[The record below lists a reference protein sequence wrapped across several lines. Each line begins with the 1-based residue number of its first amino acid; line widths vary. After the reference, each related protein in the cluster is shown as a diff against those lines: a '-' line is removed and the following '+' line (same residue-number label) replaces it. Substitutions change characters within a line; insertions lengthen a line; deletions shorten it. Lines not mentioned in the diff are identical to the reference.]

1 MIDFMPK
8 SILESTTSFLL
19 KSNIFIALGASCVA
33 YITLFL
39 FNFPADPVVISVTF
53 FEFFI
58 AYNLNRLT
66 DFNEDAINAPERI
79 SFVNKYTKPFIAMGA
94 IIYAGIL
101 LQVMSANVY
110 SFLFILV
117 QTLLGLA
124 YSICRIK
131 KYFLIKNI
139 YIAFV
144 WGMIVLFV
152 GVNFYALT
160 TSTILFS
167 VIIALIFFVNN
178 TIFDIKDIAGDV
190 ACNLKTIP
198 STIGLKKTII
208 MDYAIN
214 TVAFFLLGVGLID
227 GLFPNKTILLSL
239 LFIYIYFYLYMHGK
253 LNEQIYYD
261 LLVDGEFI
269 FTAYMVFLYGAFYG

>member
-1 MIDFMPK
+1 MPGTFFERL
-8 SILESTTSFLL
+8 IVFLL
-19 KSNIFIALGASCVA
+19 KSNIYIASGASCVA

-39 FNFPADPVVISVTF
+39 LNLPPYPVVIAATF

-79 SFVNKYTKPFIAMGA
+79 SFVNKYTKPLIAMGA

-110 SFLFILV
+110 SFIFIVV

-144 WGMIVLFV
+144 WGLIVLFV
-152 GVNFYALT
+152 GIYFNVLT
-160 TSTILFS
+160 TGIILFS
-167 VIIALIFFVNN
+167 AIIALIFFVNN

-208 MDYAIN
+208 MDSAVT
-214 TVAFFLLGVGLID
+214 TVAFLLLGVGLIG
-227 GLFPNKTILLSL
+227 GLFPKKMIVLSL
-239 LFIYIYFYLYMHGK
+239 LFIYVYFYLYMHGK
-253 LNEQIYYD
+253 LNKKIYYG

-269 FTAYMVFLYGAFYG
+269 FTAFMVFLYGAFYG